1 MKKFL
6 STGALLLCC
15 TAAHADPT
23 DTISWGFSFTGFYD
37 SVSNSFLPEEVI
49 AGSFKGNDA
58 DGDGLLEKDELLTLV
73 VGELDYIAC
82 AATSNAY
89 YTCGASSFSFSP
101 DSGLHFSVGSYGQDP
116 EGWVGGG
123 RLITTGDQHYTY
135 EFNPTT
141 TTERHLYWTS
151 DTRLSMMSQ
160 APEPHTWAMLAAGL
174 LGLTWRSRRVSA
186 HRPRVSS
193 QEI

>member
-15 TAAHADPT
+15 TAAHAAPS

-49 AGSFKGNDA
+49 TGSFRGNDL
-58 DGDGLLEKDELLTLV
+58 DSDGLLEKDELLTLV

-82 AATSNAY
+82 AASSNAY
-89 YTCGASSFSFSP
+89 YTCGATGFTFSQ
-101 DSGLHFSVGSYGQDP
+101 DSGLHFSVGSYGSDP

-123 RLITTGDQHYTY
+123 RLITTGDQHYAY
-135 EFNPTT
+135 EFNPGMS
-141 TTERHLYWTS
+141 TERHLYWTS

-160 APEPHTWAMLAAGL
+160 APEPQTWTMLAAGL
-174 LGLTWRSRRVSA
+174 LGIMWRSRSTRNR
-186 HRPRVSS
+186 RPIRT
-193 QEI
+193 

>member
-1 MKKFL
+1 MKKLL

-23 DTISWGFSFTGFYD
+23 ESISWGFSFNGFYD
-37 SVSNSFLPEEVI
+37 SVSDSFLPDEI
-49 AGSFKGNDA
+49 ISGSFKGNDLDS
-58 DGDGLLEKDELLTLV
+58 DGVLEKGELLSLV

-82 AATSNAY
+82 ASTSNDY
-89 YTCGASSFSFSP
+89 YQCGASSFAFSP
-101 DSGLHFSVGSYGQDP
+101 DAGLHFSVGSYGQDP

-123 RLITTGDQHYTY
+123 RLITTGDQHYAY
-135 EFNPTT
+135 DFNPNM

-174 LGLTWRSRRVSA
+174 LGLTWRVRSQARRA
-186 HRPRVSS
+186 
-193 QEI
+193 